1 MITYTDT
8 TCTIKCDKCGH
19 EETAPKESYNE
30 QFHISDWIMSM
41 SARKYTHR
49 CYNCL
54 TKKEKKAQAF
64 VKNNF
69 PPHKTI
75 GNISIF

>member
-30 QFHISDWIMSM
+30 QFYNSNWTMNP

-49 CYNCL
+49 CHKCL
-54 TKKEKKAQAF
+54 TKSEKRAQSF
-64 VKNNF
+64 VKEAF
-69 PPHKTI
+69 PILFNSNK
-75 GNISIF
+75 

>member
-19 EETAPKESYNE
+19 EETAPKGTYND
-30 QFHISDWIMSM
+30 QFSNSNWIMKS

-49 CYNCL
+49 CQNCL
-54 TKKEKKAQAF
+54 TKSEKKAQAF
-64 VKNNF
+64 VKEAF
-69 PPHKTI
+69 PVTRNKPI
-75 GNISIF
+75 